1 MVSQAS
7 LGLQR
12 VLRVDGHLVDS
23 LTLAKIIDTI
33 EQQEATFELN
43 ALHIGPSKK
52 DFSFLSLTLFARDT
66 THLEQVCEHLLPY
79 GVQLEPQRTKENADG
94 SASELPV
101 NESKAMKPIETLAPR
116 HIQAH
121 APLTLQGVFAQKLP
135 QGVLVSSHEVWPVV
149 VSSRQASLHQS
160 HQWVI
165 AIHADAH
172 TATLTPLS
180 QVDHERETVVMGTQ
194 GVLWQ

>member
-1 MVSQAS
+1 MMMFSQPA
-7 LGLQR
+7 LVLQR

-33 EQQEATFELN
+33 EQHQASFELN

-52 DFSFLSLTLFARDT
+52 DFSFLSITLFVKDEA
-66 THLEQVCEHLLPY
+66 HLTEVCTALMPY
-79 GVQLEPQRTKENADG
+79 GVQLEPARRLDTQDSSQTLTTDAK
-94 SASELPV
+94 P
-101 NESKAMKPIETLAPR
+101 MKSIETLAPR
-116 HIQAH
+116 HIQAQ

-135 QGVLVSSHEVWPVV
+135 QGVLVSSQEVWPVM

-165 AIHADAH
+165 AIHAEAH
-172 TATLTPLS
+172 TATLTPLA